1 MLSRVAENLYWMAR
15 YMERA
20 ENTARLINAVTLMML
35 DMPRAHFGWDS
46 LIKITGLDHLFFEH
60 YPEANEGSTIRFLLN
75 NQHNPSSIIAS
86 ITRARENT
94 RSFREILPW
103 ESWEWV
109 NELYLYAKGHLNEEL
124 DRRRRYE
131 VLQGI
136 IRRRQSILGLL
147 AGTMSRDPAFQFLRI
162 GRSIER
168 ADMTS
173 RVLDVSHVVTIP
185 YQGLENAPYA
195 DLLWMNIL
203 KALSAYQMFRRQ
215 VGGHTSEKSV
225 ACFLLK
231 EVSFP
236 RTVMHCLIE
245 ISDALHQLPQAN
257 PLLSKINR
265 NVQLLAE
272 SSPEKLANGTL
283 HDFIDQIQRGLIEF
297 DADLRAVYFRLP
309 ESPLQGTGRCVEFAS

>member
-1 MLSRVAENLYWMAR
+1 MAR

-35 DMPRAHFGWDS
+35 DMPRAHFGWEA
-46 LIKITGLDHLFFEH
+46 LIKITGLDHLFFEY
-60 YPEANEGSTIRFLLN
+60 YPEADEGSAIGFLLN
-75 NQHNPSSIIAS
+75 DEHNPSSIIAS

-109 NELYLYAKGHLNEEL
+109 NELYLYARGYLNEEL

-147 AGTMSRDPAFQFLRI
+147 NGTMSRNPAFQFLRI

-173 RVLDVSHVVTIP
+173 RVLDVSHAVTVP
-185 YQGLENAPYA
+185 LQGVDYAPYS

-203 KALSAYQMFRRQ
+203 KSLSAYQMFRRQ
-215 VGGHTSEKSV
+215 VGGHTSEESV
-225 ACFLLK
+225 ACFLIK
-231 EVSFP
+231 EASFP
-236 RTVMHCLIE
+236 RTIMHCLKE
-245 ISDALHQLPQAN
+245 TSDALSQLPQAE
-257 PLLSKINR
+257 PLLHRANQNIRS
-265 NVQLLAE
+265 LE
-272 SSPEKLANGTL
+272 DSGSEKLATGTL

-297 DADLRAVYFRLP
+297 DAHLRAVYFRLP
-309 ESPLQGTGRCVEFAS
+309 EAPSPEME